1 MSKYSTIGGQVTR
14 GEAFAKLIHHLN
26 EAADQAAV
34 LSHLHNTEISKL
46 DELSAKG
53 WLAVHE
59 MLLKVRHTIT
69 ELAKKLRSSFA
80 IPGVKSLKPVET

>member
-14 GEAFAKLIHHLN
+14 GETFAKLIHHLN

-34 LSHLHNTEISKL
+34 LSHLHNTELSKM

-69 ELAKKLRSSFA
+69 ELAKNKFQ
-80 IPGVKSLKPVET
+80 

>member
-1 MSKYSTIGGQVTR
+1 MSKYSTHGGIPTR
-14 GEAFAKLIHHLN
+14 SEAYAKLMHHLS

-34 LSHLHNTEISKL
+34 LSHLHNTEVSAMDAL
-46 DELSAKG
+46 TAKG

-69 ELAKKLRSSFA
+69 ELAKNKFQ
-80 IPGVKSLKPVET
+80 

>member
-34 LSHLHNTEISKL
+34 LSHLHNTEVSEM
-46 DELSAKG
+46 DALSAKG
-53 WLAVHE
+53 WLGVHE
-59 MLLKVRHTIT
+59 LLLRMRHQIT
-69 ELAKKLRSSFA
+69 ELAKNKFQ
-80 IPGVKSLKPVET
+80 

>member
-1 MSKYSTIGGQVTR
+1 MSKYSTTGGTVTR
-14 GEAFAKLIHHLN
+14 GEAFSKLLYHLN

-59 MLLKVRHTIT
+59 MLLLVRNKIT
-69 ELAKKLRSSFA
+69 KLAANKFQ
-80 IPGVKSLKPVET
+80 